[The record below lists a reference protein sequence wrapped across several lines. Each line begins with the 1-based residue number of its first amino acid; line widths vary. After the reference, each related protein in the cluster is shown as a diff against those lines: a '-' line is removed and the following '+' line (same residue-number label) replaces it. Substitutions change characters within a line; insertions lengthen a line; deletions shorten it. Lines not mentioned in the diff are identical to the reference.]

1 MTGMEKGSDELLRE
15 RGVWD
20 DVVRAYEAMLR
31 RERDEEQ
38 RTASAEPVDDDG
50 DELVE
55 Q

>member
-1 MTGMEKGSDELLRE
+1 MTDMEKGSDELLRE

-20 DVVRAYEAMLR
+20 DVVRAYEDARR

-38 RTASAEPVDDDG
+38 RTANAEPVDDGG